1 MEVVSLAESVA
12 QLILKTSQSLRNIQ
26 VSGIMG
32 ADPVGFEH
40 LNSSRHAWSSSTL
53 PNEPPPQL

>member
-12 QLILKTSQSLRNIQ
+12 QLILTTSQSLRNIQ

-40 LNSSRHAWSSSTL
+40 LNSSRHA
-53 PNEPPPQL
+53 